1 MKKIGL
7 VWVSLA
13 VMACVS
19 YPVHAHGVNGD
30 AVIGGALGGA
40 AGAAIGS
47 AMGGRDGAI
56 IGGALGGATGT
67 ALMTSNRREPSVR
80 REAVYYDDRDY
91 QDNGQHRGHYKQ
103 QHRHGH
109 ERYED

>member
-1 MKKIGL
+1 MKKIGTL
-7 VWVSLA
+7 VAMLA
-13 VMACVS
+13 VLAVV
-19 YPVHAHGVNGD
+19 PAHAHGVDGD

-67 ALMTSNRREPSVR
+67 ALMTSNRRESSVR
-80 REAVYYDDRDY
+80 REVIYVDGHHDHGR
-91 QDNGQHRGHYKQ
+91 HRGHYKH
-103 QHRHGH
+103 HRGH
-109 ERYED
+109 HHEH